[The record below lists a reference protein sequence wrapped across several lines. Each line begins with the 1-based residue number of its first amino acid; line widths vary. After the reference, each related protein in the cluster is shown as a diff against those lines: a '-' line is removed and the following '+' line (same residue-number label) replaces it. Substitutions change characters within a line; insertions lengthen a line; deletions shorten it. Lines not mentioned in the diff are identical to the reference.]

1 MLDSSIIQVAI
12 GLIFIFSLLAILVTQ
27 INTFIGNLL
36 KWRSKNLKE
45 GLQHLV
51 TDKKVQA
58 WLLTHPLI
66 DMVQAEIDPTNK
78 LEDQLER
85 IIGSPVTDVTYI
97 ASDTFVEAIIDILMV
112 EADKLYK
119 PLQEAVKL
127 IKDEETQSRMRELVR
142 ALRSGFSEQTLR
154 DLRSI
159 VDVIPDERARNALVQ
174 AINSVEDSL
183 TKLNFKTD
191 QIVPI
196 LEGVSKIR
204 DGKFRS
210 VLETIL
216 VSAKT
221 LDDAK
226 SKLQGWFDDGM
237 NRTSE
242 LFKKRLVYVSLFV
255 SLCVAIVLNVDTLF
269 VSRSLWESPELRQT
283 LAETAIRYDQGSASQ
298 IIKPS
303 NNDDVSVEQLR
314 QEAEQIGKTVQD
326 LLELQLPIGWEYTE
340 VTEEM
345 ISSSRLLGLP
355 DPSKNARNVW
365 NLIPGNSPDWVTMWL
380 QKIIGILA
388 TTIAAAQ
395 GAPFWFDLLNRV
407 RGDNKSS
414 DNG

>member
-1 MLDSSIIQVAI
+1 MLDSAIIQVAI

-51 TDKKVQA
+51 TDKKIQA

-66 DMVQAEIDPTNK
+66 DMVQAEIDPRNK
-78 LEDQLER
+78 LEDQIDR
-85 IIGSPVTDVTYI
+85 IVDSPVTDVTYI
-97 ASDTFVEAIIDILMV
+97 APDTFVNAIIDILMV

-127 IKDEETQSRMRELVR
+127 IGDEETQSRMRELVR
-142 ALRSGFSEQTLR
+142 SLRSGFSEQTLR

-159 VDVIPDERARNALVQ
+159 VEMIPDERARNALIQ

-183 TKLNFKTD
+183 VKLNFKTD

-210 VLETIL
+210 ALETIL

-226 SKLQGWFDDGM
+226 SKLESWFDDGM
-237 NRTSE
+237 NRASA
-242 LFKKRLVYVSLFV
+242 LFQKRLVYTSLFV
-255 SLCVAIVLNVDTLF
+255 SFLVAVTLNVDTLF
-269 VSRSLWESPELRQT
+269 VSRSLWESPELRQS
-283 LAETAIRYDQGSASQ
+283 LAETAIRYDQGSANQ
-298 IIKPS
+298 IVKPS
-303 NNDDVSVEQLR
+303 NNDDVTVAQLR
-314 QEAEQIGKTVQD
+314 EEAEQIGQTVQD

-345 ISSSRLLGLP
+345 ITSSRLLGIP
-355 DPSKNARNVW
+355 DPSKNARNLW
-365 NLIPGNSPDWVTMWL
+365 NFIPGNSNDWLTIWL
-380 QKIIGILA
+380 QKIIGLLA

-407 RGDNKSS
+407 RGDNNSS
-414 DNG
+414 NTG